1 MIQFFSELFTQIL
14 TDDHLQNQN
23 KKIMEIYLFALAGIA
38 IYILLDLTNLQKS
51 TPYLSLLETIKSYF
65 NINMFYIV
73 AGILVTLVVI
83 SLAGEDSGLLKSI
96 GIDFEQGKGSAF
108 FIGLTFQVIL
118 SNIRKFI
125 NPVAVETKND
135 TVVMTK
141 DK

>member
-1 MIQFFSELFTQIL
+1 
-14 TDDHLQNQN
+14 
-23 KKIMEIYLFALAGIA
+23 MEIYLFALAGIA
-38 IYILLDLTNLQKS
+38 IYILLDLKKKKKS